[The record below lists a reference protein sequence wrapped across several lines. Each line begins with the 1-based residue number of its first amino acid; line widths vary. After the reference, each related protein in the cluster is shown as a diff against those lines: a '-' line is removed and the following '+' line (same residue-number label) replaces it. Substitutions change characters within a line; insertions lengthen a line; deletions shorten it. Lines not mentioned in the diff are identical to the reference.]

1 VQIHYKIHQGES
13 KMSQQEQAQTRQDIE
28 ARIIAKAWKDE
39 AYKQELLSN
48 PKAVIER
55 EFGVEFPA
63 DVKVQILEE
72 NPTSLYFVLPM
83 SPVAIFQELSEE
95 QLGVIAGGGG
105 LSDLSKYLGENQ
117 SKTFGTPVSSAAV
130 SLSYFITSKL

>member
-1 VQIHYKIHQGES
+1 
-13 KMSQQEQAQTRQDIE
+13 MSQQEQAQTRQDIE